1 MSKFLKFIVHLIM
14 ICTIV
19 CVLGLVLPP
28 FFGIHTVIVDDAD
41 MKTNLPIGSV
51 TYAIPEKAADV
62 YVGEP
67 ILVQDDDN
75 TYCYDVATVD
85 LSNQTG
91 TVTDP
96 NEPEK
101 VIPVNVH
108 DYVPKVVISIGYLGY
123 LQIATQSVE
132 GMIILGLA
140 VVFLIILYIIATL
153 WEKDPHEEEYENDPA
168 AGYVKSRKE
177 LKREEKEKAR
187 LLKEEE
193 HQIKNEERSRK
204 KKKKAEKRMVRT
216 GGFVDEIEEDDDDYE
231 EEEPL
236 RPVEMQSAASEAH
249 EVLKKEIAAATA
261 DDVSPL
267 AEITDTLSETRTVAV
282 DAKKA
287 MKAGTQ
293 ESPLEEEKPVQVRKR
308 AIPGWTASQLADIA
322 KELGDSPEIVKDDI
336 TEVTLF
342 DYSDLFDDLSD
353 EDEEE

>member
-28 FFGIHTVIVDDAD
+28 FFGINTVIVDDAD
-41 MKTNLPIGSV
+41 MTTNLPVGSV

-62 YVGEP
+62 YVGESS
-67 ILVQDDDN
+67 LVQDEGN
-75 TYCYDVATVD
+75 TYCYDIATVD
-85 LSNQTG
+85 LGSKTG

-96 NEPEK
+96 DAPDK

-108 DYVPKVVISIGYLGY
+108 EYVPRVVITIPYLGY
-123 LQIATQSVE
+123 LQVATQSVE

-153 WEKDPHEEEYENDPA
+153 WEKDPHEEEYEDDPA
-168 AGYVKSRKE
+168 AGYVKTQKE
-177 LKREEKEKAR
+177 LKREEKEKAK

-193 HQIKNEERSRK
+193 RQIKNEDRSRK

-216 GGFVDEIEEDDDDYE
+216 GGFVDEIEDDDYE

-261 DDVSPL
+261 DEVSPL
-267 AEITDTLSETRTVAV
+267 EEITDALSETRTVV
-282 DAKKA
+282 EDVKDALKA
-287 MKAGTQ
+287 NKQ
-293 ESPLEEEKPVQVRKR
+293 EKELEEAEPVQVKKR

-322 KELGDSPEIVKDDI
+322 RELGDSPEIVKDDI

-342 DYSDLFDDLSD
+342 DYSDLFDDLAG

>member
-28 FFGIHTVIVDDAD
+28 FFGINTVIVDDAD
-41 MKTNLPIGSV
+41 MKTNLPVGSV

-67 ILVQDDDN
+67 ILVQDEGN
-75 TYCYDVATVD
+75 TYCYDIATVD
-85 LSNQTG
+85 LGSKTG

-96 NEPEK
+96 EQPDK

-108 DYVPKVVISIGYLGY
+108 DYVPKVVITIWYLGY

-153 WEKDPHEEEYENDPA
+153 WEKDPHESEYEDEPA
-168 AGYVKSRKE
+168 IGYVKSKKE
-177 LKREEKEKAR
+177 LKREEKERAK

-193 HQIKNEERSRK
+193 RQIKEENRSKK
-204 KKKKAEKRMVRT
+204 KKKKAEKRIVRT
-216 GGFVDEIEEDDDDYE
+216 GGFVDEIEDDDDYE
-231 EEEPL
+231 EDEPL

-261 DDVSPL
+261 DEVSPL
-267 AEITDTLSETRTVAV
+267 TEISDALSETRSVTEEVKEARKSSV
-282 DAKKA
+282 P
-287 MKAGTQ
+287 
-293 ESPLEEEKPVQVRKR
+293 EVEPEEEKAVPVKKR

-322 KELGDSPEIVKDDI
+322 KELGDSPDIVKDDI

-353 EDEEE
+353 EDDEE